1 LHALPRAAA
10 TRLMIFAANRSI
22 RPELTGAK
30 HAPLHALVGHS
41 AGAGANGGP
50 AARPRPGKP
59 LCMYRGPSYPPPPL
73 EGLRRRLNPPEKLLT
88 RYQSYLAAE
97 LQVESTR
104 SRRAKSSAVA
114 GIDRRLCLTRK
125 AGLSRTCRRIASRLP
140 AKACACTRRL
150 LTGMSAC
157 SAPPEVHY
165 EVCKFM
171 LGLDESRNDSAG
183 SLTLPGRSHLHNS
196 CAGSMGLKSY
206 GT

>member
-1 LHALPRAAA
+1 
-10 TRLMIFAANRSI
+10 MISAANRSI
-22 RPELTGAK
+22 LPELTRAE

-41 AGAGANGGP
+41 AGAGGNGGP

-59 LCMYRGPSYPPPPL
+59 LCMYRGPSYPSPPL
-73 EGLRRRLNPPEKLLT
+73 EGLRRRLSPPEKLLT

-97 LQVESTR
+97 LQVESTQIETCEVFGGR
-104 SRRAKSSAVA
+104 GNRPSLVFDEKGRFVSHMQADRTASACKGVRVHKTTVD
-114 GIDRRLCLTRK
+114 GHV
-125 AGLSRTCRRIASRLP
+125 
-140 AKACACTRRL
+140 RL
-150 LTGMSAC
+150 LGA
-157 SAPPEVHY
+157 PEVHY

-171 LGLDESRNDSAG
+171 LGLDESRNDFAG